1 MMTLAFEKY
10 IGFFTKQKSIGFE
23 SSLNLNQ
30 NLSILLSLSHFKIK
44 TKSLTSFEVQ
54 HGTKTKVHTLI
65 VTNVR
70 NFNFQFQKF
79 ITFISL

>member
-1 MMTLAFEKY
+1 MQSHKFEKY
-10 IGFFTKQKSIGFE
+10 MGFFTKQKSIGFE

-54 HGTKTKVHTLI
+54 HGTNL
-65 VTNVR
+65 
-70 NFNFQFQKF
+70 KF
-79 ITFISL
+79 IHQLLLT